1 MLPRDRSQHNI
12 RHIGLP
18 GSGGTRLALEDSV
31 TGGCSIMA
39 SGFPPGA
46 PFTYKPGFSL
56 DVGQAAGQCPRM
68 QDRREPSRALSAAT
82 SPCTGPGWPSGPTGT
97 QTLPPNLLVPDT
109 LLNSDSDLGTEAW
122 NRYMY
127 YPISPEAPG
136 AAPIKTRSK
145 AQKSR
150 TLTQKEIHI
159 NH

>member
-1 MLPRDRSQHNI
+1 MRSQQQ
-12 RHIGLP
+12 
-18 GSGGTRLALEDSV
+18 
-31 TGGCSIMA
+31 
-39 SGFPPGA
+39 PPRAQGQVGRQVPQA
-46 PFTYKPGFSL
+46 HKP
-56 DVGQAAGQCPRM
+56 
-68 QDRREPSRALSAAT
+68 
-82 SPCTGPGWPSGPTGT
+82 SPANP
-97 QTLPPNLLVPDT
+97 LVPDT

-159 NH
+159 NHYNHMLQFRGVVVFLFVCLFSFPLSPNDFRSGQV